1 MIDKQQSAGAR
12 PRQAKL
18 YMLDEMVASLVADND
33 VAIEALK
40 TGHPRGPQTGIESLD
55 KALGGFLE
63 TGLHILQAT
72 PGAGKTAL
80 ALQVASDC
88 GFPALYISAEM
99 PVLELFRRLI
109 ARQTNTFLGKLK
121 GDLSSKDIER
131 LALLAIERLKHMA
144 IMDATT
150 GPAEPDFI
158 RLTVEAMKSTY
169 QAKTVLVLLDSLHV
183 WARALLRDRSG
194 EFEIVSEG
202 TRQATELAAIVESP
216 IFAICHRNREGNK
229 SKTGAGLHSARGS
242 GDIEYEAWTV
252 LDLHRDMEQREDGDG
267 EVNVTMR
274 FYKNRS
280 NGITPPIEMRF
291 CGRLQNFR
299 GV

>member
-1 MIDKQQSAGAR
+1 MIDKQQGAGAQ

-33 VAIEALK
+33 ATIKALK
-40 TGHPRGPQTGIESLD
+40 TGHPRGPQTGIEPLD

-88 GFPALYISAEM
+88 GFPALYVSAEM

-121 GDLSSKDIER
+121 GDLSSMDIER

-150 GPAEPDFI
+150 GPAEPDYI

-183 WARALLRDRSG
+183 WARALLRDKSG

-267 EVNVTMR
+267 EVDVTMR

-280 NGITPPIEMRF
+280 NGITPPIETRF

-299 GV
+299 GI